1 MSRAIVAD
9 RIFAGLL
16 FLFALGHVAGS
27 VLAYPFL
34 SSELVWAISATVL
47 AILLAALNFV
57 RAGRPGDRTLAWICT
72 IGCLAW
78 LVLALAF
85 GVSIGNIFDPR
96 ADLHALVAL
105 VLALFSLRTAT
116 A

>member
-1 MSRAIVAD
+1 MTRTIIVD

-47 AILLAALNFV
+47 AILLAVLNFV
-57 RAGRPGDRTLAWICT
+57 RAGRPGDHTLAWICAV
-72 IGCLAW
+72 GCIAW
-78 LVLALAF
+78 ITLSLAF
-85 GVSIGNIFDPR
+85 GASIGNMFDPR
-96 ADLHALVAL
+96 PDLHALVAL
-105 VLALFSLRTAT
+105 VLAVFSFRA
-116 A
+116 AIA